1 MKPRHFISITN
12 LEEKE
17 IWDILKLAV
26 KLKKSP
32 ISKYNKLLSNRT
44 LVMIFEKPS
53 LRTRLSFEIGMTQL
67 GGHAIYLA
75 PTDISMGKRE
85 SVADVAKVTSRM
97 ADIIMART
105 FEHSTVEELAI
116 NSSVPVINGLSNL
129 EHPCQTLADLMT
141 IYEVKKKL
149 RNLKVAYVGDCENN
163 VTHSFA
169 LASKVLGFEFAAAGP
184 RGYWMKSGILKK
196 SGAIQGVYS
205 EDTVRGANVVIT
217 DTWISMGD
225 EKEKKE
231 RVTKLSSY
239 QVNKK
244 LMDIAKKDAIF
255 MHCLPAYRGYEVT
268 SEVIDGSQSVVFQEA
283 ENRLHSQK
291 ALILFLLDKLI

>member
-17 IWDILKLAV
+17 IWDILKLAI
-26 KLKKSP
+26 KLKQSS
-32 ISKYNKLLSNRT
+32 ISKYYRLLSNRT

-163 VTHSFA
+163 VTHSLA
-169 LASKVLGFEFAAAGP
+169 LAGKVLGYKFAAAGP
-184 RGYWMKSGILKK
+184 KGYWMDKGIAKRSRSRQLVKP
-196 SGAIQGVYS
+196 
-205 EDTVRGANVVIT
+205 EDAVRGADVVIT
-217 DTWISMGD
+217 DTWVSMGD
-225 EKEKKE
+225 EAE
-231 RVTKLSSY
+231 RRKRLKIFNKY
-239 QVNKK
+239 QVNQK
-244 LMDIAKKDAIF
+244 LMKLAEKDAIF
-255 MHCLPAYRGYEVT
+255 MHCLPAYRDSEVE
-268 SEVIDGSQSVVFQEA
+268 SEVIDGPQSVVFQEA
-283 ENRLHSQK
+283 ENRLHTQK
-291 ALILFLLDKLI
+291 ALILFLLGRF